1 MNQSSQVFSLYN
13 AKCSFVS
20 SKKSA
25 IFVLIIDTLM
35 AQNTLSDFIQEH
47 LKDDVRKL
55 ALDACKY
62 PDTDMKEALRQIAG
76 RQRIEEKVPTWHAN
90 EGILLPDHLPLEQCS
105 SEMTARFK
113 ASLVHGTTLTDL
125 TGGLGI
131 DCSFLAEGFRT
142 VTYVERQEELCR
154 LARHNFAVL
163 GLSHIHVV
171 EGDGVDYLHN
181 MTPSDCIFLDPARRD
196 GQGKKTVV
204 LEDCEPDVTS
214 IKSLLLEKAPK
225 VMIKLSPML
234 DVTAALRSLGQ
245 VTDMYILAV
254 RNECKELVAV
264 LSRDFTGEASIHC
277 VNLLKESS
285 AQEFSFTFGKEHISE
300 CHWATS
306 LKKYLYEPNVAVMKA
321 GAFRTLASQF
331 QVEKLHPNSHLYTS
345 DRYEAAFPGRIFVIE
360 EWCAINKVKQCASLK
375 GVSQA
380 NVAVRNF
387 PLSAEELKKRLKL
400 KDGGEKYLFGTTTY
414 DNQKILI
421 CTKKTE
427 AF

>member
-1 MNQSSQVFSLYN
+1 MVICRLKEKAYLCILNDKQ
-13 AKCSFVS
+13 
-20 SKKSA
+20 
-25 IFVLIIDTLM
+25 M
-35 AQNTLSDFIQEH
+35 AQNTFSDFIQEH
-47 LKDDVRKL
+47 LRDDIRKL
-55 ALDACKY
+55 ALEACKY

-76 RQRIEEKVPTWHAN
+76 RQRIEEKVPTWYAN
-90 EGILLPDHLPLEQCS
+90 KEILLPDHLPLEQCS
-105 SEMTARFK
+105 SELTARYK
-113 ASLVHGTTLTDL
+113 ASLMSGDTLTDL

-131 DCSFLAEGFRT
+131 DCSFLAEGFRS

-154 LARHNFAVL
+154 LARHNFTAL
-163 GLSHIHVV
+163 GLSHIHVT
-171 EGDGVDYLHN
+171 EGDGVEYLHN
-181 MTPSDCIFLDPARRD
+181 MTPCDCLFLDPARRD
-196 GQGKKTVV
+196 GQGKKTIV

-214 IKSLLLEKAPK
+214 IKSLLLEKAPT

-245 VTDMYILAV
+245 VEAMYILAV

-264 LSRDFTGEASIHC
+264 LSRDFTGEATIHC
-277 VNLLKESS
+277 VNLLKESP
-285 AQEFSFTFGKEHISE
+285 AQEFTFTFRKEHLSE

-321 GAFRTLASQF
+321 GAFRTLSSQF

-345 DRYEAAFPGRIFVIE
+345 NQYEPAFPGRIFVIE
-360 EWCAINKVKQCASLK
+360 EYCAINKVKQCATLK
-375 GVSQA
+375 GLSQA

-421 CTKKTE
+421 CTKKKE
-427 AF
+427 V

>member
-1 MNQSSQVFSLYN
+1 
-13 AKCSFVS
+13 
-20 SKKSA
+20 
-25 IFVLIIDTLM
+25 M
-35 AQNTLSDFIQEH
+35 APNRLADFIQEH

-76 RQRIEEKVPTWHAN
+76 RQRIEEKVPTWYAN
-90 EGILLPDHLPLEQCS
+90 KVILLPDHLPLEQCS
-105 SEMTARFK
+105 SELTARYK
-113 ASLVHGTTLTDL
+113 ASLISGDTLTDL

-131 DCSFLAEGFRT
+131 DCSFLAEGFRS

-154 LARHNFAVL
+154 LARHNFMVM
-163 GLSHIHVV
+163 GLSHIVV
-171 EGDGVDYLHN
+171 REGDGVDYLHN
-181 MTPSDCIFLDPARRD
+181 MTPCDCLFLDPARRD

-214 IKSLLLEKAPK
+214 IKSLLLEKAPT

-234 DVTAALRSLGQ
+234 DVTAALRSLVQ
-245 VTDMYILAV
+245 VKTMYILAV

-264 LSRDFTGEASIHC
+264 LERDFTGEATIHC
-277 VNLLKESS
+277 VNLHKELP
-285 AQEFSFTFGKEHISE
+285 AQEFAFTVKQEHLAE

-306 LKKYLYEPNVAVMKA
+306 LRKYLYEPNAAVMKA
-321 GAFRTLASQF
+321 GAFRTLSSQF

-345 DRYEAAFPGRIFVIE
+345 NQYEPAFPGRIFVIE
-360 EWCAINKVKQCASLK
+360 EYCAINKVKQCATLK
-375 GVSQA
+375 GLSQA

-421 CTKKTE
+421 CTKKKE
-427 AF
+427 V